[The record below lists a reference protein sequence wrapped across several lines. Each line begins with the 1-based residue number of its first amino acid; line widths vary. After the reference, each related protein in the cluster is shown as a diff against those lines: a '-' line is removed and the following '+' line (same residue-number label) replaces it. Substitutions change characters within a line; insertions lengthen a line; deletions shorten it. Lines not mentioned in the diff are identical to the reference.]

1 MIPATP
7 PPFGSLAEWDFPALL
22 LHYYRRDG
30 NGRLLVSDQ
39 DWQREIFLENGR
51 IRFCRSS
58 RIEDRLDNFLR
69 RQGALPEEPIEM
81 SLGIMKTRSCRQG
94 RALMELGIMSPGM
107 LWQQVRSQLRHILFS
122 LFPLSAGHFHF
133 DCQGF
138 GEENIL
144 LEDHPLSLIA
154 AGIRRLEN
162 DALISSRIQS
172 CLEFRT
178 AESDPE
184 KTRWLEDHEM
194 YVLDLV
200 GRWRGRE
207 EVIEKSE
214 LLPIDTRKIIYLLL
228 RLGLITD
235 QREVLP
241 ANCGET
247 EKTAAVTPGNFAFT
261 SFEEALLH
269 YNRRFRLIYKS
280 LLKELGP
287 IAGSILEKAIS
298 EVAPGLHNA
307 FRHARL
313 NEEGEL
319 ERNSLLN
326 NFWYSDFQSNIGDFL
341 RGLEE
346 IMYAEIFAVKNH
358 LGREYEQQVIKWIRE
373 TGN

>member
-1 MIPATP
+1 MSPVTP
-7 PPFGSLAEWDFPALL
+7 PPSGSLADWDLPALL
-22 LHYYRRDG
+22 LHYYRQDG
-30 NGRLLVSDQ
+30 NGRLLLSDQ
-39 DWQREIFLENGR
+39 GWQKEIFLENGR

-58 RIEDRLDNFLR
+58 RTEDRLDNFLR
-69 RQGALPEEPIEM
+69 RQGALPDEPFEM
-81 SLGIMKTRSCRQG
+81 SRGIMKARSCRQG

-107 LWQQVRSQLRHILFS
+107 LWQQVRAQLRHILFS
-122 LFPLSAGHFHF
+122 LFPLSAGSFRF
-133 DCQGF
+133 DCQGY

-144 LEDHPLSLIA
+144 LDDHPLALIA

-162 DALISSRIQS
+162 DNLISSR
-172 CLEFRT
+172 LKAYPEFH
-178 AESDPE
+178 AGENDPE

-194 YVLDLV
+194 YVLGLV

-207 EVIEKSE
+207 EIIENSE
-214 LLPIDTRKIIYLLL
+214 LLPVDTRKTIYLLW
-228 RLGLITD
+228 RLGLISD
-235 QREVLP
+235 QRQAP
-241 ANCGET
+241 ATASQEPET
-247 EKTAAVTPGNFAFT
+247 SSAHTPGNFAFT
-261 SFEEALLH
+261 SFEDALSY

-287 IAGSILEKAIS
+287 IAGSILEKAICD
-298 EVAPGLHNA
+298 VAPGLHNA

-326 NFWYSDFQSNIGDFL
+326 NFWHSDFQSNIGDFL

-346 IMYAEIFAVKNH
+346 IMYAEIFAVRNH